1 MCIVGVTGGIASGKT
16 TVTGM
21 FAALGAVM
29 RSADADARAVL
40 ADGSPVLVEVLRA
53 FPGARNEAGGV
64 DRAALA
70 ARIFADARARTRLE
84 AIMHPAII
92 GRMREAIAAAR
103 ATDTAGVLVYETP
116 LLFEAGL
123 EDLFDVVVAV
133 FAPGEVQAERLQA
146 RERGAGRPPLSD
158 DEITRRLQAQL
169 SSEEKARRADYVIR
183 TDVPL
188 SDTEAEVGRV
198 WAELTS
204 THAPQRPVG

>member
-1 MCIVGVTGGIASGKT
+1 MRVVGVTGGIASGKS
-16 TVTGM
+16 TVTAM
-21 FAALGAVM
+21 FGALGALT

-40 ADGSPVLVEVLRA
+40 ADGSPVLAEVLRA
-53 FPGARNEAGGV
+53 FPEARAESGGV

-70 ARIFADARARTRLE
+70 AHIFADARARKRLE

-103 ATDTAGVLVYETP
+103 AADTAGVLVYETP

-133 FAPGEVQAERLQA
+133 FAPADVQAERLQA
-146 RERGAGRPPLSD
+146 REQRAGRPPLSD

-169 SSEEKARRADYVIR
+169 SSEEKARRTDYVIR

-188 SDTEAEVGRV
+188 SDTEAQVRRV
-198 WAELTS
+198 WTELTS